1 VDHCKYEYAIGAR
14 GSDPRRFLGFHTIE
28 TAIFQH
34 VTIYISY
41 GRDVICICLVRPC
54 RKVDI
59 RFLTTCRL
67 KRCQQHCSKQ
77 QRSMPSVEEMSSNTG
92 QGPGIASPA
101 PLTNGHTSQP
111 SNTHQDAPV
120 RPTLENGR
128 SYINL
133 DNLSKEKHLRTG
145 SSSTIQEEEPST
157 RARRSA
163 STSKPPLLV
172 NQNQIQN
179 HQHQQSQYNPQ
190 YQPPRVATPKRTPL
204 FDSGQSYSQR
214 FHNRSSS
221 FSVRSA
227 RARSLSASSQEALK
241 HLAPPVSVPL
251 VVCCLMWYLSSAM
264 SNTLGKAILTKFGYP
279 VTLSQI
285 QFLVAVCCGATTIQL
300 SQMSPKFRQA
310 LPPGMV
316 GPQGLIFPPTR
327 DMLKTTAPMGCF
339 QLSGHILSHMATG
352 MIPVSL
358 VHTIKALSPLF
369 TVAAYRLLFNVQ
381 YSPSTY
387 LSLIPLVTGVI
398 LTCSTSFRAQFMGI
412 IYALL
417 AALVFVSQNM
427 FSKKLL
433 TSGTTAGP
441 GGPASA
447 THTRKLDKLN
457 ILCYCTALAFLFTS
471 PLWFFSE
478 GWTLL
483 KLFFRGE
490 ALVKDDSSLF
500 VLMIQLLLNGVVH
513 FAQNLLAFQ
522 VLSMVSPVT
531 YSVASLLKRIV
542 VIVWAIIW
550 FGQSVSGIQG
560 FGIFLTFTGLYL
572 YDRCGGDKKKGG
584 QGSSVDGTE
593 KDAQLPK

>member
-1 VDHCKYEYAIGAR
+1 
-14 GSDPRRFLGFHTIE
+14 
-28 TAIFQH
+28 
-34 VTIYISY
+34 
-41 GRDVICICLVRPC
+41 
-54 RKVDI
+54 
-59 RFLTTCRL
+59 
-67 KRCQQHCSKQ
+67 
-77 QRSMPSVEEMSSNTG
+77 MPSVEEMASLAG
-92 QGPGIASPA
+92 QGPGNTPRDHE
-101 PLTNGHTSQP
+101 TNGHTHQP
-111 SNTHQDAPV
+111 PASSEHPNTQT

-133 DNLSKEKHLRTG
+133 DNLSKDKHVRTG
-145 SSSTIQEEEPST
+145 SSTILEEDTST
-157 RARRSA
+157 RVRRSA
-163 STSKPPLLV
+163 STSKPAPPSL
-172 NQNQIQN
+172 NQLQSPQA
-179 HQHQQSQYNPQ
+179 QHATNPQ
-190 YQPPRVATPKRTPL
+190 YQPPRAQTPKRTPL
-204 FDSGQSYSQR
+204 FESAPSYSQR
-214 FHNRSSS
+214 FHNRTSS

-241 HLAPPVSVPL
+241 QLAPPVSVPL
-251 VVCCLMWYLSSAM
+251 VICCLLWYLSSAM
-264 SNTLGKAILTKFGYP
+264 SNTLGKAILTKFPFP

-285 QFLVAVCCGATTIQL
+285 QFLVAVLCGASTIQL
-300 SQMSPKFRQA
+300 SQMYPKFRQA

-327 DMLKTTAPMGCF
+327 DMLRTTAPMGCF

-412 IYALL
+412 VYALL

-433 TSGTTAGP
+433 TSGTTSGP

-447 THTRKLDKLN
+447 THSRKLDKLN
-457 ILCYCTALAFLFTS
+457 ILCYCTALAFLFTT

-478 GWTLL
+478 GWVFIVHFFGGRPLL
-483 KLFFRGE
+483 K
-490 ALVKDDSSLF
+490 DSSFF
-500 VLMIQLLLNGVVH
+500 VLSIQLLLNGIVH

-572 YDRCGGDKKKGG
+572 YDRFGGDKKKGG
-584 QGSSVDGTE
+584 HGSVVDGTG

>member
-1 VDHCKYEYAIGAR
+1 
-14 GSDPRRFLGFHTIE
+14 
-28 TAIFQH
+28 
-34 VTIYISY
+34 
-41 GRDVICICLVRPC
+41 
-54 RKVDI
+54 
-59 RFLTTCRL
+59 
-67 KRCQQHCSKQ
+67 
-77 QRSMPSVEEMSSNTG
+77 
-92 QGPGIASPA
+92 
-101 PLTNGHTSQP
+101 
-111 SNTHQDAPV
+111 
-120 RPTLENGR
+120 
-128 SYINL
+128 
-133 DNLSKEKHLRTG
+133 
-145 SSSTIQEEEPST
+145 
-157 RARRSA
+157 
-163 STSKPPLLV
+163 
-172 NQNQIQN
+172 
-179 HQHQQSQYNPQ
+179 
-190 YQPPRVATPKRTPL
+190 
-204 FDSGQSYSQR
+204 
-214 FHNRSSS
+214 
-221 FSVRSA
+221 
-227 RARSLSASSQEALK
+227 
-241 HLAPPVSVPL
+241 
-251 VVCCLMWYLSSAM
+251 M

-285 QFLVAVCCGATTIQL
+285 QFLVAVLCGATTIQM
-300 SQMSPKFRQA
+300 SQMHPKFRQA

-316 GPQGLIFPPTR
+316 GPQGLIFPPTK

-457 ILCYCTALAFLFTS
+457 ILCYCTALAFLFTT

-478 GWTLL
+478 GWTLI

-490 ALVKDDSSLF
+490 ALVKDSSLF
-500 VLMIQLLLNGVVH
+500 VLAIQLLLNGIVH

-584 QGSSVDGTE
+584 HGSSVDGTE